1 MSSTVLNSAVAGE
14 MQVADRVSTAG
25 SRAALLYFRVFF
37 FFFACLSF
45 FFAKFGARLATP
57 CLVHETF
64 WSREGGFNWTQNDG
78 DAHPWW
84 KQGKKSYKCIKFVLL
99 ATPPSQSHDGTE
111 VRNPPMLDA
120 VITYPP
126 SPGPDTLS
134 SRVPLRSSAC
144 LAQLSAADT
153 LYGPAG

>member
-1 MSSTVLNSAVAGE
+1 MSLEILNSAVAGD

-37 FFFACLSF
+37 CISVFFLRNLVQGWQRHAWYTKHFGHEKVGLIIGQKTMETHIPGGNKARNHLS
-45 FFAKFGARLATP
+45 ASNL
-57 CLVHETF
+57 
-64 WSREGGFNWTQNDG
+64 
-78 DAHPWW
+78 
-84 KQGKKSYKCIKFVLL
+84 VLL
-99 ATPPSQSHDGTE
+99 AKPPSQSHDGTE

-134 SRVPLRSSAC
+134 SWVPLRSSTS

-153 LYGPAG
+153 LYGLAG

>member
-1 MSSTVLNSAVAGE
+1 MRRE
-14 MQVADRVSTAG
+14 RVFVYS
-25 SRAALLYFRVFF
+25 ALLYFRVFF
-37 FFFACLSF
+37 CISLFFWRNVGQGWLRHAWYTKHFGHEKVGIIGQKTMETHIPGGNKARNHLS
-45 FFAKFGARLATP
+45 ASNL
-57 CLVHETF
+57 
-64 WSREGGFNWTQNDG
+64 
-78 DAHPWW
+78 
-84 KQGKKSYKCIKFVLL
+84 VLL

-134 SRVPLRSSAC
+134 SPVPLCSSAC